1 MLIPI
6 LVLLGVGGIVG
17 SYAFFPSSW
26 RKAKHRLTRDK
37 RRREGILYLTFDDG
51 PSAEDTPAL
60 LDLLARFQVPATFFV
75 VGEFARD
82 NPQLIHRM
90 REEGHQ
96 VAFHSA
102 RHHSAYLMS
111 PRQTRQDFAD
121 GLAELANLG
130 IENPCF
136 RPPLGGGESGFS
148 GADQEIPP
156 AGRAV
161 GRNGPGLAGGHLPG
175 GDRPALG
182 PAHLAG
188 RSDLPAR
195 RPGCPRRPRPNHS
208 GSGAAAAPVA
218 GPGLPL

>member
-6 LVLLGVGGIVG
+6 LVLLGVGSIVG

-96 VAFHSA
+96 VAFATTVPISCPPGRPDRTLPTGWRNWQTWALRIPASA
-102 RHHSAYLMS
+102 
-111 PRQTRQDFAD
+111 
-121 GLAELANLG
+121 
-130 IENPCF
+130 
-136 RPPLGGGESGFS
+136 PPGEW
-148 GADQEIPP
+148 
-156 AGRAV
+156 
-161 GRNGPGLAGGHLPG
+161 
-175 GDRPALG
+175 
-182 PAHLAG
+182 
-188 RSDLPAR
+188 
-195 RPGCPRRPRPNHS
+195 
-208 GSGAAAAPVA
+208 
-218 GPGLPL
+218 